1 MIAPIPVAANVDP
14 AGINKPFRVFSPF
27 MIASYTPVTNIGIP
41 ATIPPMAAPI
51 SPVLIVPPPAVI
63 ALATALPLNALK
75 ISCPIP
81 FPITPAPTVPPK
93 PLRMISPKLKLLSL
107 SSMASLMA
115 LNSIEKLA
123 AVRITPAEIVSGMER
138 PFFPSVLSAIIPFRK
153 SFDNFHASS
162 AIPIVAIS
170 PRISF
175 RLSLTKETSGSSFF
189 FHSSICVVTAF
200 FRKSYPGKSKPR
212 SPPPTP
218 APLPLPP

>member
-1 MIAPIPVAANVDP
+1 M
-14 AGINKPFRVFSPF
+14 
-27 MIASYTPVTNIGIP
+27 PVTNIGIP
-41 ATIPPMAAPI
+41 ATIPPIAAPI
-51 SPVLIVPPPAVI
+51 RPVLIAPPPAVS
-63 ALATALPLNALK
+63 ACATLLPANAFA
-75 ISCPIP
+75 INCPMP
-81 FPITPAPTVPPK
+81 FPKSPAPAVPVRP
-93 PLRMISPKLKLLSL
+93 PRMISPKLKLLSFF
-107 SSMASLMA
+107 SIASLMP
-115 LNSIEKLA
+115 LNSIVNPVV
-123 AVRITPAEIVSGMER
+123 VRITPAAIVSGMER